1 MALNRSTPTVRRI
14 LFGALTVFSVATFF
28 APAGRLDAASQ
39 TATPKP
45 KEPTIV
51 LSTKPN
57 PPVFGANDFTATV
70 TNIDGK
76 PLVGADVVIAFV
88 MPAMPAM
95 QMPEMKNSVALKAVS
110 DKPADAG
117 QYAGKGQIMMA
128 GTWNV
133 TVTVKVKDKTVAT
146 TKLTL
151 TAK

>member
-1 MALNRSTPTVRRI
+1 MTLNRSTLAARRV
-14 LFGALTVFSVATFF
+14 LFGALALFSVVTVFVV
-28 APAGRLDAASQ
+28 AGRLDAASQ
-39 TATPKP
+39 TTAPKP

-51 LSTKPN
+51 LSTTPN
-57 PPVFGANDFTATV
+57 PPVVGANDFTATV

-76 PLVGADVVIAFV
+76 PLVGADVVVALV
-88 MPAMPAM
+88 MPAMK
-95 QMPEMKNSVALKAVS
+95 MPEMKNSVALKPVS

-117 QYAGKGQIMMA
+117 KYAGKGQIMMA

-133 TVTVKVKDKTVAT
+133 TVTVKVKDKPVAT

>member
-1 MALNRSTPTVRRI
+1 MTSNRSTRRVHLI
-14 LFGALTVFSVATFF
+14 LFGALTFFSVATVF
-28 APAGRLDAASQ
+28 ALAERLDAASQ
-39 TATPKP
+39 TGAPKP

-51 LSTKPN
+51 LATKPN
-57 PPVFGANDFTATV
+57 PPVSGANDFTATV

-76 PLVGADVVIAFV
+76 PLVGADVVVTLV

-95 QMPEMKNSVALKAVS
+95 SMPEMKNSVILKPVS

-117 QYAGKGQIMMA
+117 KYAGNGQIMMA

-133 TVTVKVKDKTVAT
+133 TVTVKVKDKTLAEK
-146 TKLTL
+146 KLTL